1 MESKNL
7 TIILMLF
14 YCMFVPLKTGA
25 TIYQISSNE
34 SSKTTLNQH
43 FVSKKKL
50 SFKEKCVSWLYK
62 KQLKKQFSSNDE
74 NVKKRVDGFA
84 IISIVLIFSIAIS
97 PNVGISILLL
107 VLSLISSLV
116 SFIRISRK
124 PKERGGTVFAVIG
137 ALISIFL
144 LVLFKS
150 LVT

>member
-1 MESKNL
+1 MSLKHL
-7 TIILMLF
+7 SSILILF
-14 YCMFVPLKTGA
+14 CCTFVPLKTGA
-25 TIYQISSNE
+25 TIYQITSNKA
-34 SSKTTLNQH
+34 SNTTLNQH

-50 SFKEKCVSWLYK
+50 SFKEKCVLWLYK
-62 KQLKKQFSSNDE
+62 KQLKKRFLSNDE

-84 IISIVLIFSIAIS
+84 IISIVLIFGIFIS
-97 PNVGISILLL
+97 PSVGISILLL

-137 ALISIFL
+137 ALVSILF